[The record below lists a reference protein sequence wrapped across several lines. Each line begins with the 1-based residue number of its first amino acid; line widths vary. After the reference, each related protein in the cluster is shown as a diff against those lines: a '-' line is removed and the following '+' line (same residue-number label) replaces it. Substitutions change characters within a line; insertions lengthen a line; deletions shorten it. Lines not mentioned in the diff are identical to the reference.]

1 MSTLEEFLSAGVLVA
16 GNAWMSVAPATDRK
30 MEGQDMKIVDRS
42 KRNRNITRRRFL
54 QVSAAATAS
63 AALIGMPA
71 LVRAQRARTFRFGS
85 PTQPNTTYT
94 QAMEIFATE
103 AAKLSNNTVKIELY
117 PSYQLGSIKDMLQ
130 ATQLGTQSIGMAV
143 PAWFSSWARP
153 MDVYSL
159 PFLVSSQERL
169 WSALTGPFGERVVKP
184 IETAGFKP
192 LGYWI
197 MGPRQ
202 MANNVRPIRKPE
214 DMKGLKVRVI
224 NSPVF
229 METFRSLGAN
239 PVGLDASEMYLALQ
253 QKTVDG
259 VDNATV
265 DLVNL
270 KLYEVTKY
278 LSMTSHITDFFLVVM
293 NKGLWDG
300 LSSDEQKAIMQAMRK
315 SMEWEWKAQPDAIK
329 ASVDKLRGSMQVNEI
344 TAEERKAFVEA
355 TRPVARQFEGSIGK
369 DVIEQAIRELGPS

>member
-1 MSTLEEFLSAGVLVA
+1 MKTPHHSK
-16 GNAWMSVAPATDRK
+16 GNRH
-30 MEGQDMKIVDRS
+30 
-42 KRNRNITRRRFL
+42 ITRRRFL
-54 QVSAAATAS
+54 EVSAAAASS
-63 AALIGMPA
+63 AAILGMPA
-71 LVRAQRARTFRFGS
+71 IVRAQRTRTFRFGS

-94 QAMEIFATE
+94 QAMEVFASE
-103 AAKLSNNTVKIELY
+103 AAKLSNNTIKIELY

-143 PAWFSSWARP
+143 PAWFSSWSRP

-159 PFLVSSQERL
+159 PFLVYSQERL
-169 WSALTGPFGERVVKP
+169 WSALTGPFGERVAKP
-184 IETAGFKP
+184 MESAGFKP

-202 MANNVRPIRKPE
+202 MANNVRPIHKPE
-214 DMKGLKVRVI
+214 DLKGLKIRVI

-229 METFRSLGAN
+229 IQTFRTLGAN
-239 PVGLDASEMYLALQ
+239 PVGLDAAEMYLALQ

-278 LSMTSHITDFFLVVM
+278 LSMTSHITDFFMVVM

-300 LSSDEQKAIMQAMRK
+300 LSSDEQKAMMQAMGK
-315 SMEWEWKAQPDAIK
+315 SMDWEWKVQPDAIK
-329 ASVDKLRGSMQVNEI
+329 ASVEKLKGIMQANEI
-344 TAEERKAFVEA
+344 TAEERKAFVQA
-355 TRPVARQFEGSIGK
+355 TRPVAQHFEGSIGK
-369 DVIEQAIRELGPS
+369 DVIEQAIRELGPA

>member
-1 MSTLEEFLSAGVLVA
+1 MRTRRDSNEHRT
-16 GNAWMSVAPATDRK
+16 
-30 MEGQDMKIVDRS
+30 
-42 KRNRNITRRRFL
+42 ITRRRFL
-54 QVSAAATAS
+54 TSCAAAS
-63 AALIGMPA
+63 AALGMPA
-71 LVRAQRARTFRFGS
+71 VARAQRARVFRFGS
-85 PTQPNTTYT
+85 PTQPGTTYT
-94 QAMEIFATE
+94 QAMEIFASE
-103 AAKLSNNTVKIELY
+103 AARLSNNGIKIELY

-143 PAWFSSWARP
+143 PAWFSSWSRA

-159 PFLVSSQERL
+159 PFLVASEERL
-169 WSALTGPFGERVVKP
+169 WRALTGPFGERVAKP
-184 IETAGFKP
+184 IESAGFKP

-214 DMKGLKVRVI
+214 DLKGLKVRVI

-229 METFRSLGAN
+229 IETFRTLGAN

-278 LSMTSHITDFFLVVM
+278 LSMTSHITDFFMIVM
-293 NKGLWDG
+293 NKGLWDR
-300 LSSDEQKAIMQAMRK
+300 LSADEQKIMLQAMRK
-315 SMEWEWKAQPDAIK
+315 SMEWEWKAQPDAIR
-329 ASVDKLRGSMQVNEI
+329 ASVEKLRSSMQANDLSPDEL
-344 TAEERKAFVEA
+344 KAFVQA
-355 TRPVARQFEGSIGK
+355 TRPVIQHFEGSIGK
-369 DVIEQAIRELGPS
+369 DVIEQAMRELGGS